1 MDTQLTNVNRLRTH
15 ENPLVTVIIATYNEA
30 DYLEGS
36 ITSVLSQ
43 SLQETEVL
51 VIDDGSTDKSVDV
64 IQRLALRDRRIRI
77 IQLSRNSGP
86 SVARNIGL
94 DEARGKWIAIMDA
107 DDICVP
113 QRFTT
118 QIQFLESA
126 NVDLCGSWFVEF
138 GQGPSRTVRWP
149 HTQDALRA
157 SMLFQNSICH
167 PTVMARRSVFD
178 RYHYDPE
185 YRLAEDYELFSR
197 AQADFS
203 MANVPKVLVRYRRHP
218 KQATQSQRDAMEG
231 VTKDIR
237 IKVLVNQEIVATEEE
252 KRLHNLIR
260 APRSIYSMKDFER
273 IEAWL
278 LKLVSH
284 FDHPEAK
291 RTIASQWTRA
301 AVRAAPL
308 GWAMWRHY
316 RSSPLHRLLEN
327 RRTTAAFDLAIL
339 STLRLDYRSSAFQ
352 LLRRLGTSI

>member
-1 MDTQLTNVNRLRTH
+1 MDAQLARANRPRAH

-30 DYLEGS
+30 NYLESS

-43 SLQETEVL
+43 SLRETEVL
-51 VIDDGSTDKSVDV
+51 VIDDGSTDKSMDV
-64 IQRLALRDRRIRI
+64 IQRLASSDGRIRTI
-77 IQLSRNSGP
+77 RLSENSGP

-113 QRFTT
+113 QRFAT
-118 QIQFLESA
+118 QIQFLEST

-167 PTVMARRSVFD
+167 PTVMARRRVFD
-178 RYHYDPE
+178 RYHYNPK

-197 AQADFS
+197 AQADFN

-218 KQATQSQRDAMEG
+218 KQATQSQRDAMED
-231 VTKDIR
+231 VAKDIR
-237 IKVLVNQEIVATEEE
+237 IKVLANQEIVATEEE

-260 APRSIYSMKDFER
+260 APQSIYSMNDLGR

-284 FDHPEAK
+284 FDHPEAQ
-291 RTIASQWTRA
+291 RAIASQWTRA

-316 RSSPLHRLLEN
+316 RSSPLHKLLEN
-327 RRTTAAFDLAIL
+327 RRIAAAVDLAIL
-339 STLRLDYRSSAFQ
+339 ATLRLDYRSSAFE